1 MPNFRDIDWLPLTAG
16 LAVLGALVA
25 WYAWRRRDAAA
36 GLRALAWAL
45 VPLAA
50 YLTGVLRLL
59 WDFGMA
65 TSRWLV
71 GLVFS
76 PVVWAGV
83 VLAGV
88 SFVLFV
94 VSGVLRRRR
103 PRDTGRTRPAG
114 RRGQPAV
121 RGRAGSGGESGLDE
135 FADIEELL
143 RRRGIS

>member
-1 MPNFRDIDWLPLTAG
+1 MPDFRDIDWLPLTAG
-16 LAVLGALVA
+16 LAVVGALVA

-59 WDFGMA
+59 WDIAGA
-65 TSRWLV
+65 VVRWAI

-76 PVVWAGV
+76 PIVWFGV
-83 VLAGV
+83 GLAGL

-94 VSGVLRRRR
+94 VSGLLRRRR
-103 PRDTGRTRPAG
+103 PQRATPAAEGRNK
-114 RRGQPAV
+114 PAV
-121 RGRAGSGGESGLDE
+121 GSRGTAATDE